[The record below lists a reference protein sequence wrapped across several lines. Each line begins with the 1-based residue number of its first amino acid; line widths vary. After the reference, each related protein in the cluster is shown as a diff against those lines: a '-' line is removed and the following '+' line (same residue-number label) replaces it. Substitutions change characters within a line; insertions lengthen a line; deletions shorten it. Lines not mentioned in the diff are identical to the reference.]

1 MLVTFNVRDFIKIDD
16 EYTGIKRECSLEDF
30 AVLKNFEKIVQEK
43 YAHRIWVIPE
53 YTLALDIGGI
63 EVPFTGRTIPDAE
76 TMIVFIMNVMV
87 STDSWIYLSR
97 FENLFGRKIFR
108 YMIV

>member
-1 MLVTFNVRDFIKIDD
+1 MLAPFNVDDFIKIDD

-43 YAHRIWVIPE
+43 YSHRIWVIPE
-53 YTLALDIGGI
+53 YTLALTIGGI
-63 EVPFTGRTIPDAE
+63 EIPFTGRSVPDAE
-76 TMIVFIMNVMV
+76 TIVVFVMNTMV
-87 STDSWIYLSR
+87 TTDHWIYLSR